1 MRVLLLR
8 PDPGNERFG
17 LGPFFRVEPLG
28 LEYVAAAL
36 QAAGHEPAIGD
47 LRFRPGLPG
56 LLRRHRPQ
64 VVGIS
69 CMHALEFD
77 QVVELAREVRRRVPG
92 AFVLV
97 GGHAAAAYPPPLEV
111 SEPGEGAALAPINAI
126 CVDDGEEVVPA
137 LVDALAS
144 GRPLAEVAGLLL
156 RTPEGFVSTAP
167 LAARTGLDRVP
178 LPLRSAIDGYR
189 NGYHCLL
196 FKPVWLIETAR
207 GCPYRCNF
215 CSVWKLYDR
224 SFRERSI
231 GAVAD
236 DFASTGP
243 HVFVA
248 DDLFWNHPSRSL
260 ELAHELARRGVHK
273 RWILVQSRCDLVA
286 KNAELLAAWRPLADD
301 FDIFFGL
308 EAATDDGLEDVRKD
322 TSVETTLRGV
332 DVARRLG
339 YEVTGNF
346 LIDPDWDE
354 ASFHAL
360 WDFVA
365 THRLERCGFTLLTP
379 LPGTEL
385 YEQLKPRLVGQPWS
399 RFDMHH
405 LLWEP
410 RLGAKRFFEL
420 YAETWRR
427 SILNLD
433 GDKRW
438 SDWAKQIRLRQ
449 LPYLTRVLLRT
460 QRMMRPEAY
469 LAEYGNSAMPSRRED
484 MVFPVRPA
492 GLPSAAA
499 RDLPADTRPAA
510 EA

>member
-196 FKPVWLIETAR
+196 FKPGWLIETAR
-207 GCPYRCNF
+207 GYPYRRNF

-236 DFASTGP
+236 DFASTGQ
-243 HVFVA
+243 HVFIA

-260 ELAHELARRGVHK
+260 ELAHELARR
-273 RWILVQSRCDLVA
+273 R
-286 KNAELLAAWRPLADD
+286 
-301 FDIFFGL
+301 
-308 EAATDDGLEDVRKD
+308 
-322 TSVETTLRGV
+322 
-332 DVARRLG
+332 
-339 YEVTGNF
+339 
-346 LIDPDWDE
+346 
-354 ASFHAL
+354 
-360 WDFVA
+360 
-365 THRLERCGFTLLTP
+365 
-379 LPGTEL
+379 
-385 YEQLKPRLVGQPWS
+385 
-399 RFDMHH
+399 
-405 LLWEP
+405 
-410 RLGAKRFFEL
+410 
-420 YAETWRR
+420 
-427 SILNLD
+427 
-433 GDKRW
+433 
-438 SDWAKQIRLRQ
+438 
-449 LPYLTRVLLRT
+449 
-460 QRMMRPEAY
+460 
-469 LAEYGNSAMPSRRED
+469 
-484 MVFPVRPA
+484 
-492 GLPSAAA
+492 
-499 RDLPADTRPAA
+499 
-510 EA
+510 